1 ARAARQLTD
10 RSRQLGYAAPTF
22 RSPPRIGNAH
32 RTIKRSGTSTSVAV
46 QLRNRPWHAVVAD
59 MIEGTVVAN
68 DLGPGPAKAFRA
80 QLWEIVEPTEL
91 QAA

>member
-1 ARAARQLTD
+1 M
-10 RSRQLGYAAPTF
+10 
-22 RSPPRIGNAH
+22 
-32 RTIKRSGTSTSVAV
+32 AV